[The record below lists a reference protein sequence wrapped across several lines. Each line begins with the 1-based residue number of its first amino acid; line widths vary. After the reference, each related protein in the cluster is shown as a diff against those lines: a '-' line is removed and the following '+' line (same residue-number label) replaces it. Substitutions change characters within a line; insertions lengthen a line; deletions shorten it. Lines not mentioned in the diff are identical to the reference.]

1 MVESRSLNVP
11 LTSQTFLFLQEVLVP
26 LCTNASHCTCRCS
39 DGSTFSSE
47 RELRLRRQW
56 ISRLALYGRGA
67 NEGGGGAV
75 RGGGGGG
82 AVMGVVVVC
91 GHVAARGVV
100 NFII

>member
-1 MVESRSLNVP
+1 M
-11 LTSQTFLFLQEVLVP
+11 
-26 LCTNASHCTCRCS
+26 
-39 DGSTFSSE
+39 
-47 RELRLRRQW
+47 RLGRQW
-56 ISRLALYGRGA
+56 ISRLPLYGRGA

-100 NFII
+100 HFIIHQFVRVVACLMLDSV